1 VSADTRLPEEVV
13 DEVTIQAVADAVAA
27 GRDGIA
33 LPVELTED
41 PAAPESATAETPT
54 EAMVVRIRRM
64 TVGERIKLALRGNKE
79 ARIVLLRESNKVIV
93 RLVLENPRITEE
105 EVVTITHNRTAEEDT
120 LRLIADRRDWTQV
133 YQIRSGLVTNPR
145 TPVAIALRFLPTLDD
160 RDIRRIAKSKNVP
173 DAVSGAARR
182 AVAAR
187 QMRTR

>member
-1 VSADTRLPEEVV
+1 VSADARVP
-13 DEVTIQAVADAVAA
+13 DELEDAAAMQAVAEAVAA
-27 GRDGIA
+27 GRDDIE
-33 LPVELTED
+33 LPAELTEETD
-41 PAAPESATAETPT
+41 SETTAAPS

-64 TVGERIKLALRGNKE
+64 TVGERIKLAMRGNKE
-79 ARIVLLRESNKVIV
+79 ARIVLLRETNRVIV

-105 EVVTITHNRTAEEDT
+105 EVVTITHNRTAEEET

-133 YQIRSGLVTNPR
+133 YQVRSGLVTNPR

-182 AVAAR
+182 AVATR
-187 QMRTR
+187 QTRGR